1 MNDNCTNWLQVLE
14 SQAANNP
21 EKIVFSESV
30 STSALGN
37 KINYRGLAE
46 RAKSL
51 AYTISQQCDFGDRVI
66 ILMPNSID
74 YVVGFFACVYA
85 GVIAVPAYP
94 PHKKKRDWSRL
105 NSIVNDCEP
114 KIALYQVNDE
124 SRITAWLSEHP
135 LNITSLAIDL
145 LESNNVIDWCPPI
158 LDKHDIA
165 FLQYSSGS
173 TGTPKGVMLSHDN
186 LINNTQLIINNFELV
201 ENDKFI
207 NWLPLYHD
215 MGFVGGML
223 SPLRAGVH
231 IHLLPS
237 AKVAQNPLVLF
248 EAITELN
255 ITSAAAP
262 NFIFDLAVERISEQE
277 KQHLDLSSLR
287 LFVNGAEPIN
297 AETLSKFNDY
307 FSDTGLSPDVVKPSY
322 GMAEACLLV
331 TNTQMNTVFNTLKVD
346 MNKLHIDKV
355 VKDNI
360 SGKDIASSGVLI
372 PEIEV
377 KIVDKQTRVELP
389 NGYVG
394 EIMLKGK
401 SISRGYW
408 QKTELNTATF
418 DQIVGEDYGFMA
430 TGDLGFIETQS
441 GKQNL
446 FVTGRQKELLI
457 INGCNYYPQDIEHTL
472 LTLSEQL
479 MPHGAAIFEVNA
491 NSNTKEVVLIQELTR
506 KALKQKNYQEIIKQI
521 RALVTEVHELKLTS
535 IVLLKPATLAKT
547 SSGKIQRI
555 ATRNAYIHKQLSI
568 VDSWQQDALV
578 NIPLA
583 PISSFTANNIATWV
597 MQWIAIRISVDV
609 SELSATQQ
617 LTQIGLDSIDAMTL
631 THELSK
637 QLGLNLALEV
647 SWSYPSIEALS
658 DYLEHEFSSK
668 ESTKAAKAT
677 PTEGMI

>member
-1 MNDNCTNWLQVLE
+1 MNDNCKNWLQVLE
-14 SQAANNP
+14 SQVNNNP
-21 EKIVFSESV
+21 EKIAFSENV
-30 STSALGN
+30 SISTEENEIS
-37 KINYRGLAE
+37 YRTLSE
-46 RAKSL
+46 RVKSL
-51 AYTISQQCDFGDRVI
+51 AFSINQQCDFGDRVI

-105 NSIVNDCEP
+105 NSIVNDCNP
-114 KIALYQVNDE
+114 IMALHQADDAE
-124 SRITAWLSEHP
+124 RITSWLGEY
-135 LNITSLAIDL
+135 SLQIKPFAIDL
-145 LESNNVIDWCPPI
+145 SDINNAKHWCPPA
-158 LDKHDIA
+158 LDKHDVA
-165 FLQYSSGS
+165 YLQYSSGS

-186 LINNTQLIINNFELV
+186 LINNTQLIIDNFEIT
-201 ENDKFI
+201 EADKFI

-215 MGFVGGML
+215 MGFVGGIL
-223 SPLRAGVH
+223 SPIRIGAK

-237 AKVAQNPLVLF
+237 AKVAQSPLFLF
-248 EAITELN
+248 ETITKHE
-255 ITSAAAP
+255 ITATAAP
-262 NFIFDLAVERISEQE
+262 NFIFDIAVEKISSKE
-277 KQHLDLSSLR
+277 KQHLDLSKLR

-297 AETLSKFNDY
+297 AKTLTKFNEY
-307 FSDTGLSPDVVKPSY
+307 FSDNGLSPKVVKPSY

-331 TNTQMNTVFNTLKVD
+331 TYTQMNSVFNTIKVD
-346 MNKLHIDKV
+346 ENKLLIDKV
-355 VKDNI
+355 VLDAV
-360 SGKDIASSGVLI
+360 SGKDIASSGILL
-372 PEIEV
+372 PEITV
-377 KIVDKQTRVELP
+377 KIVDKQSRVELP

-408 QKTELNTATF
+408 QKPELNVTTF
-418 DQIVGEDYGFMA
+418 DQTVGDNYGFMA

-441 GKQNL
+441 GKKNL

-479 MPHGAAIFEVNA
+479 MPHGAAIFEVNT

-506 KALKQKNYQEIIKQI
+506 KAFKQKNYQEIIKKI
-521 RALVTEVHELKLTS
+521 RALVAEVHELKLTS

-547 SSGKIQRI
+547 SSGKIQRL
-555 ATRNAYIHKQLSI
+555 ATRNAYIDKQLSI

-578 NIPLA
+578 NIQLV
-583 PISSFTANNIATWV
+583 PISSSSANDIATWV
-597 MQWIAIRISVDV
+597 MQWIAIRLSVDI
-609 SELSATQQ
+609 SKLSATQQ

-637 QLGLNLALEV
+637 QLGLNLAFEV
-647 SWSYPSIEALS
+647 SWSYPSIEALAH
-658 DYLEHEFSSK
+658 YLEQEVSNK
-668 ESTKAAKAT
+668 ESTNAVKAT

>member
-21 EKIVFSESV
+21 EKIAFSESV
-30 STSALGN
+30 SISTEENEIS
-37 KINYRGLAE
+37 YRTLSE
-46 RAKSL
+46 RVKSL
-51 AYTISQQCDFGDRVI
+51 AFSISQQCNFGDRVI

-105 NSIVNDCEP
+105 NSIVNDCKP
-114 KIALYQVNDE
+114 IMALHQADDAE
-124 SRITAWLSEHP
+124 RITSWLGEY
-135 LNITSLAIDL
+135 SLQIKSFALDSSDI
-145 LESNNVIDWCPPI
+145 NNAKHWCPPT
-158 LDKHDIA
+158 LDKHDVA
-165 FLQYSSGS
+165 YLQYSSGS

-186 LINNTQLIINNFELV
+186 LINNTLLIIDNFEI
-201 ENDKFI
+201 NKKDKFI

-215 MGFVGGML
+215 MGFVGGIL
-223 SPLRAGVH
+223 SPIRVGAK

-237 AKVAQNPLVLF
+237 AKVAQSPLVLF
-248 EAITELN
+248 ETITKHQ
-255 ITSAAAP
+255 ITATAAP
-262 NFIFDLAVERISEQE
+262 NFIFNIAVEKISAEE
-277 KQHLDLSSLR
+277 KQHIDLSTLR

-297 AETLSKFNDY
+297 AETLTKFNEY
-307 FSDTGLSPDVVKPSY
+307 FSGNGLSPKVVKPSY

-331 TNTQMNTVFNTLKVD
+331 TYTQMNSVFNTIKVD
-346 MNKLHIDKV
+346 ANKLLIDKIV
-355 VKDNI
+355 LDGV
-360 SGKDIASSGVLI
+360 SGKDIASSGVLL
-372 PEIEV
+372 PEIAV
-377 KIVDKQTRVELP
+377 KIVDKNTRVELP
-389 NGYVG
+389 NGFVG

-408 QKTELNTATF
+408 QKSELNVTTF
-418 DQIVGEDYGFMA
+418 DQAVGDNYGFMA
-430 TGDLGFIETQS
+430 TGDLGFISTNN
-441 GKQNL
+441 GKENL
-446 FVTGRQKELLI
+446 YVTGRQKELLI

-472 LTLSEQL
+472 LSLSEQL
-479 MPHGAAIFEVNA
+479 MPHGAAIFEVNT

-506 KALKQKNYQEIIKQI
+506 KAFKQKKYQEVIKNI
-521 RALVTEVHELKLTS
+521 RALVAEVHELKLTS

-578 NIPLA
+578 NIQLA
-583 PISSFTANNIATWV
+583 PISSFTAKNIATWV

-609 SELSATQQ
+609 SELSATQP

-647 SWSYPSIEALS
+647 SWSYPSIRALS
-658 DYLEHEFSSK
+658 DYLEQEFSSK

-677 PTEGMI
+677 PTEGII

>member
-21 EKIVFSESV
+21 EKIAFLESV
-30 STSALGN
+30 SISTEENEIS
-37 KINYRGLAE
+37 YRTLSE
-46 RAKSL
+46 RVKSL
-51 AYTISQQCDFGDRVI
+51 AFSISQQCNFGDRVI

-105 NSIVNDCEP
+105 NSIVNDCKP
-114 KIALYQVNDE
+114 IMALHQADDAE
-124 SRITAWLSEHP
+124 RITSWLGEY
-135 LNITSLAIDL
+135 SLQIKPFALDL
-145 LESNNVIDWCPPI
+145 SGINNAKHWCPPT
-158 LDKHDIA
+158 LDKHDVA
-165 FLQYSSGS
+165 YLQYSSGS

-186 LINNTQLIINNFELV
+186 LINNTQLIIDNFEITKA
-201 ENDKFI
+201 DKFI

-215 MGFVGGML
+215 MGFVGGIL
-223 SPLRAGVH
+223 SPIRIGAK

-237 AKVAQNPLVLF
+237 AKVAQSPLVLF
-248 EAITELN
+248 ETITKHQ
-255 ITSAAAP
+255 ITATAAP
-262 NFIFDLAVERISEQE
+262 NFIFDIAVEKISAEE
-277 KQHLDLSSLR
+277 KQHLDLSTLR

-297 AETLSKFNDY
+297 AETLTKFNEY
-307 FSDTGLSPDVVKPSY
+307 FSDNGLSHKAVKPSY

-331 TNTQMNTVFNTLKVD
+331 TYTQMNSVFNTIKVD
-346 MNKLHIDKV
+346 ANKLLIDKIV
-355 VKDNI
+355 LDGV
-360 SGKDIASSGVLI
+360 SGKDIASSGVLL

-377 KIVDKQTRVELP
+377 KIVDKNTRVELP
-389 NGYVG
+389 NGFVG

-408 QKTELNTATF
+408 QKPELNVTTF
-418 DQIVGEDYGFMA
+418 DQTVGDNYGFMA
-430 TGDLGFIETQS
+430 TGDLGFIEIQS

-472 LTLSEQL
+472 LTLSDQL
-479 MPHGAAIFEVNA
+479 MPHGAAIFEVNT

-506 KALKQKNYQEIIKQI
+506 KAFKQKNYQEIIKQI
-521 RALVTEVHELKLTS
+521 RALVAEVHELKLTS

-547 SSGKIQRI
+547 SSGKIQRL
-555 ATRNAYIHKQLSI
+555 ATRNAYIDKQLSI

-578 NIPLA
+578 NIQLA
-583 PISSFTANNIATWV
+583 PISSSSANDIATWV
-597 MQWIAIRISVDV
+597 MQWIAIRLSVDI

-647 SWSYPSIEALS
+647 SWSYPSIEALAH
-658 DYLEHEFSSK
+658 YLEQEISSK

>member
-1 MNDNCTNWLQVLE
+1 MNDNCKNWLQVLE
-14 SQAANNP
+14 SQVNNNP
-21 EKIVFSESV
+21 EKIAFSENV
-30 STSALGN
+30 SISTEENEIS
-37 KINYRGLAE
+37 YRTLSE
-46 RAKSL
+46 RVKSL
-51 AYTISQQCDFGDRVI
+51 AFSISQQCDFGDRII

-105 NSIVNDCEP
+105 NSIVNDCNP
-114 KIALYQVNDE
+114 IMALHQADDAE
-124 SRITAWLSEHP
+124 RITSWLGEY
-135 LNITSLAIDL
+135 SLQIKPFAIDL
-145 LESNNVIDWCPPI
+145 SDINNAKHWCPPT
-158 LDKHDIA
+158 LDKHDVA
-165 FLQYSSGS
+165 YLQYSSGS

-186 LINNTQLIINNFELV
+186 LMNNTQLIIDNFEIT
-201 ENDKFI
+201 EADKFI

-215 MGFVGGML
+215 MGFVGGIL
-223 SPLRAGVH
+223 SPIRIGAK

-237 AKVAQNPLVLF
+237 AKVAQSPLVLF
-248 EAITELN
+248 ETITKHQ
-255 ITSAAAP
+255 ITATAAP
-262 NFIFDLAVERISEQE
+262 NFIFDIAVEKISTEE
-277 KQHLDLSSLR
+277 KQHLNLSTLR

-297 AETLSKFNDY
+297 AGTLTKFNQY
-307 FSDTGLSPDVVKPSY
+307 FSDNGLSPKVVKPSY

-331 TNTQMNTVFNTLKVD
+331 TYTEMNSVFNTIKVD
-346 MNKLHIDKV
+346 ANKLLIDKV
-355 VKDNI
+355 VLDSE
-360 SGKDIASSGVLI
+360 SGKDIASSGVLL
-372 PEIEV
+372 PEIAV
-377 KIVDKQTRVELP
+377 KIVDKNTRVELP
-389 NGYVG
+389 NGFVG

-408 QKTELNTATF
+408 RKPELNVTTF
-418 DQIVGEDYGFMA
+418 DQTVGDNHGFMA
-430 TGDLGFIETQS
+430 TGDLGFINTNN
-441 GKQNL
+441 GKENL
-446 FVTGRQKELLI
+446 YVTGRQKELLI

-472 LTLSEQL
+472 LSLSEQL
-479 MPHGAAIFEVNA
+479 MPHGAAIFEVNT
-491 NSNTKEVVLIQELTR
+491 NSNTKEIVLIQELTR
-506 KALKQKNYQEIIKQI
+506 KAFKQENYQEIIKQI
-521 RALVTEVHELKLTS
+521 RALVAEVHELKLTS

-555 ATRNAYIHKQLSI
+555 ATRNAYINKQLSI

-578 NIPLA
+578 NIQLA

-597 MQWIAIRISVDV
+597 MQWIAIRISIDV

-647 SWSYPSIEALS
+647 SWSYPSIGALS
-658 DYLEHEFSSK
+658 DYLEHEFKSK